1 MKIKETD
8 CKYTYWEESIKMF
21 YKKQEWERKDSK
33 KIKENEGKQHG
44 FANKEEYQI

>member
-21 YKKQEWERKDSK
+21 YKKQEWQRR
-33 KIKENEGKQHG
+33 IVQINKEKREGK
-44 FANKEEYQI
+44 